1 MFYDLLPII
10 LFLLCSWEVRIAE
23 QAECKA
29 VVRAL
34 PLEQDRLGLDV
45 SPFRGSDHL
54 PL

>member
-1 MFYDLLPII
+1 MFYDLLPTI
-10 LFLLCSWEVRIAE
+10 LFLLCGWEVIAE
-23 QAECKA
+23 QAECRA